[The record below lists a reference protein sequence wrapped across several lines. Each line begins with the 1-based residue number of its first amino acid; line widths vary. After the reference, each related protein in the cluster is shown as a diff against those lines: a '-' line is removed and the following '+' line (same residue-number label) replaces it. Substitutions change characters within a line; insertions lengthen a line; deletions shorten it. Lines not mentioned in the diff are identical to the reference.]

1 MLRTRHLVIGGLVAV
16 AVVLLVVIGKRQG
29 WIHPT
34 QAIEV
39 TVEPVTRQTIVERI
53 SGSGKIYPQR
63 DVKISPDVSG
73 EIVELYVAEGD
84 SVQAGQPLARIKP
97 DIYQA
102 MYERA
107 LAALN
112 GAKANHL
119 QAQASLTQAAAEL
132 ERAQK
137 NYQRS
142 KLLFEQGVLSAA
154 EWDVVESAYKT
165 ALANHEG
172 ARMHTEA
179 ALYNVKSAEASVK
192 EALEDLRKTM
202 LYAPMS
208 GIVTR
213 LNVER
218 GERVLGTAQMEGTD
232 MMHISDLRFM
242 EAWIDVSENDVL
254 RIEIGD
260 SAEVELDAYPQM
272 IFRASVVSIGKSAK
286 SAGLGQT
293 EQATQ
298 FQVKILIDNKANQK
312 QLDSLNKRHPFLPG
326 MTVTADILTQKA
338 TNVLAVPIQAVTLR
352 SDTSEKANAGS
363 KPTKRHEVVFTEK
376 DGKAHMKRVTVGIQ
390 DAAYIEIRSGLTENE
405 SVITGPYSAVSR
417 VLKDQDAVRVVSK
430 EKLLKQSN
438 GSASDN

>member
-1 MLRTRHLVIGGLVAV
+1 MVRTRHLVIGGLVV
-16 AVVLLVVIGKRQG
+16 VVVVLFVVIGKRRG
-29 WIHPT
+29 WIYPT
-34 QAIEV
+34 QAVEV
-39 TVEPVTRQTIVERI
+39 TVEPVVRRTIVERI

-84 SVQAGQPLARIKP
+84 SVKAGQPLARIKP

-102 MYERA
+102 LYERA

-119 QAQASLTQAAAEL
+119 QAQASLTLAAAEL

-154 EWDVVESAYKT
+154 EWEAVESAYKT

-172 ARMHTEA
+172 ARMQAEA

-192 EALEDLRKTM
+192 EAREDLRKTT

-286 SAGLGQT
+286 SVGLGQT
-293 EQATQ
+293 GQATQ

-326 MTVTADILTQKA
+326 MTATADILTQKA
-338 TNVLAVPIQAVTLR
+338 TDVLAVPIQAVTLR
-352 SDTSEKANAGS
+352 SDTSEKANSGS
-363 KPTKRHEVVFTEK
+363 NPTKRYEVVFVEK
-376 DGKAHMKRVTVGIQ
+376 DGKAHMRRVTVGIQ
-390 DAAYIEIRSGLTENE
+390 DATYIEIRSGLAENE
-405 SVITGPYSAVSR
+405 SVITGPYAAVSR
-417 VLKDQDAVRVVSK
+417 LLQDQDAVRVVSK
-430 EKLLKQSN
+430 EKLLKQTK